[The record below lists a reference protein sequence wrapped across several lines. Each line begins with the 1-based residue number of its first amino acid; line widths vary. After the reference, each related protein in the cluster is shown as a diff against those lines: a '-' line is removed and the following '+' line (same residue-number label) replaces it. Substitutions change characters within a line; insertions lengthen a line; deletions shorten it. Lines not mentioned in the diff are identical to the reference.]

1 MQQDY
6 RPLSMLDVLYWD
18 KVAKSMPRN
27 DVERLQRFLL
37 QRALDCGCDD
47 GVPAVISDLTT
58 RFADEEREMMRKRI
72 DEKIRRMSILEQNR
86 IDATDEQ
93 IVKAIKWTLP
103 DFESEKDWGG
113 IYRILVDYCQ
123 HEGFTATKTC
133 FVRRFAKMGIYPK
146 DDVVKDIE
154 RSIHPAIY
162 KDEYDGNLFSY
173 YAIDKGVGTYW
184 PSSYENWKTSDIT
197 GNDFIQRRKIAA
209 LFLKNLIRATEDLTV

>member
-18 KVAKSMPRN
+18 KVSRTMPRN
-27 DVERLQRFLL
+27 DVEILQRFL
-37 QRALDCGCDD
+37 QRRALDCGCEE
-47 GVPAVISDLTT
+47 GVPMIISGMTD
-58 RFADEEREMMRKRI
+58 RYADEEREMLRKRI
-72 DEKIRRMSILEQNR
+72 DEQIRRTSILEKQR

-123 HEGFTATKTC
+123 HEGFTATKTS

-146 DDVVKDIE
+146 DDIVKDLD
-154 RSIHPAIY
+154 RSTPPTIY
-162 KDEYDGNLFSY
+162 KDEYDGKLFSY
-173 YAIDKGVGTYW
+173 YAIDKGVDTYW
-184 PSSYENWKTSDIT
+184 PSSYEDWQASDIT
-197 GNDFIQRRKIAA
+197 TNDFIARKKIAS
-209 LFLKNLIRATEDLTV
+209 LFLKNLLKATEGQ